1 MRKLL
6 YIWLLAA
13 AALGA
18 RAEIIDRIAVTVDK
32 IVITESDLIRHI
44 RVAAFLDNEPVDLG
58 PGARR
63 AAAQQ
68 MVEQVLVRRE
78 MEISRYPAPTPDDV
92 KPMLADLLHARSWDQ
107 QGLAKSLAK
116 YGISE
121 QDLRESL
128 LMQLTL
134 LRFIEYRFRP
144 GVALN
149 DQEVEAYYKNE
160 FLGRWK
166 ERNPGDAPA
175 LDDVRD
181 GIEETLIERHVD
193 EALDTWLKQAVAR
206 ARIKYRKEA
215 FE

>member
-6 YIWLLAA
+6 HIGLLAA
-13 AALGA
+13 AALAA

-32 IVITESDLIRHI
+32 IVITESDLIKHI

-58 PGARR
+58 VAARR
-63 AAAQQ
+63 AAARQ

-78 MEISRYPAPTPDDV
+78 MKISRYPAPAPDAV
-92 KPMLADLLHARSWDQ
+92 EPVLADLLRKRSWDRQ
-107 QGLAKSLAK
+107 KLAELLAK

-121 QDLRESL
+121 QDLRASL
-128 LMQLTL
+128 LMQLTV
-134 LRFIEYRFRP
+134 LRFVEYRFRP

-149 DQEVEAYYKNE
+149 HEEVGAYYKNE
-160 FLGRWK
+160 FLHRRRGG
-166 ERNPGDAPA
+166 NSGDAPP

-181 GIEETLIERHVD
+181 GIEKILIERHVD
-193 EALDTWLKQAVAR
+193 EALDAWLKQAAGR
-206 ARIKYRKEA
+206 ARIRYHQEA